1 MDTYLTYIKERIF
14 NQKVRNESGGE
25 GRRKEV
31 KKDKGNDILFYKI

>member
-25 GRRKEV
+25 GSKEGQRK
-31 KKDKGNDILFYKI
+31 